1 MKSMSTNHDV
11 AVKQQDNTA
20 MMKRPDQVATAVPLA
35 DIFETP
41 DAYVLKLDMPG
52 ATKESISVTMDKDSL
67 VIRGE
72 VHRVYEKSS
81 KVLYSEIPA
90 SVYHRNFNVTD
101 SIDRNSVDAQFE
113 NGVLTLKLLKK
124 EELKAREIQI
134 K

>member
-1 MKSMSTNHDV
+1 MSTNHDV

-20 MMKRPDQVATAVPLA
+20 LMKRPDRAASAVPLA

-72 VHRVYEKSS
+72 VRRVYEQSS
-81 KVLYSEIPA
+81 KVLYSEIPE